1 MDGIVL
7 VGSGGHAQSVADSIE
22 ASKTFQIIGY
32 TNPHETSLHYPYLGT
47 DDVLESLYRKGIC
60 FAAIGV
66 GFIGKSE
73 IRDKL
78 YTQIKKIGF
87 HLPPII
93 DPSAVLSQNCSIG
106 EGTFVGKGACINV
119 NARIGKM
126 CIINTSAIIEHG
138 NVIGDFTH
146 VAVGA
151 ALCGDVTVEDH
162 VFIGANAT
170 VIQGLTIGSHTIIG
184 AGSTVLHNVTG
195 NTTVYGII

>member
-1 MDGIVL
+1 MDEIIL
-7 VGSGGHAQSVADSIE
+7 IGSGGHAQSVADSIE
-22 ASKTFQIIGY
+22 ASKKYHIIGY
-32 TNPHETSLHYPYLGT
+32 TNPHETDLHYQYLGT

-73 IRDKL
+73 IRDKI
-78 YTQIKKIGF
+78 YNQMKSIGF

-93 DPSAVLSQNCSIG
+93 DPSAVISQSSSIG
-106 EGTFVGKGACINV
+106 EGVFIGKGACINV

-126 CIINTSAIIEHG
+126 CIINTCAIIEHG

-151 ALCGDVTVEDH
+151 ALCGDVTIEDH

-184 AGSTVLHNVTG
+184 AGSTVLHHVAG
-195 NTTVYGII
+195 NTTAYGIV